1 MRKKLKNKY
10 ACAQVSLLFSI
21 LQMLLSKAPTFFFFT
36 VGTISM
42 EKPGVKYSLIKSA
55 MVVADYRL
63 SALRRLMQLIWRVEC
78 KRATVTVG
86 TCFKGYN
93 SVIIIIFFVV

>member
-1 MRKKLKNKY
+1 
-10 ACAQVSLLFSI
+10 
-21 LQMLLSKAPTFFFFT
+21 
-36 VGTISM
+36 M

-63 SALRRLMQLIWRVEC
+63 SALRRPMQLIWRVEC

-93 SVIIIIFFVV
+93 SVIIIIFFLLFKLNQLY